1 MLSQESLKR
10 FHRGHQIPN
19 NTQCRWEGAEDAEI
33 AKCLRQQDVYVGNS
47 TDEQGR
53 ELFHPLTFYSHFSGS
68 FPDWMDEYAMN
79 PLRTVSDC

>member
-1 MLSQESLKR
+1 MKR

-33 AKCLRQQDVYVGNS
+33 AKCLRSQGVYVGNS

-53 ELFHPLTFYSHFSGS
+53 ESFHPLPFGIHFSGS
-68 FPDWMDEYAMN
+68 FPNWMHSYASN
-79 PLRTVSDC
+79 RLQTVSCL